1 MMGITILAS
10 VFVFGLLV
18 LFHEFGHFIMAK
30 ATGMRVDEFA
40 IGFGPKLVSKKV
52 GETEYSIRVVPLGGF
67 NDIAGMNPAENDAG
81 ERGYC
86 EKPVWKRMVVIVAG
100 PVMNFLLPIVIFF
113 LIFLI
118 VGVSA
123 PSTRPELGEVIPDQ
137 PAAMAGLQKGDRI
150 DAINGEK
157 VDEWDDIVRLV
168 RGADESPMKIAYT
181 RNGEARQATVIP
193 VHDKQENRMLIG
205 VMGALD
211 TRQPGVLEAAR
222 TAIWKTGYVIYQM
235 VAGLVQIFTGD
246 AAAELAGPLGVMQ
259 MTGTVAKLGFAA
271 LMNFAALL
279 SLNLGIINLLPVPA
293 LDGGHFVTLL
303 LEAVRGKP
311 LGEKAMHYTQVAGIT
326 VLVALM
332 LFATKNDIVRI
343 FFGG

>member
-1 MMGITILAS
+1 MVLTIVAS

-40 IGFGPKLVSKKV
+40 IGFGPKIVSKKI
-52 GETEYSIRVVPLGGF
+52 GETEYSIRCVPLGGF
-67 NDIAGMNPAENDAG
+67 NDIAGMDPAENDAG
-81 ERGYC
+81 DRGYC
-86 EKPVWKRMVVIVAG
+86 EKPVWKRMIVIVAG
-100 PVMNFLLPIVIFF
+100 PLMNFLLPIVIFF
-113 LIFLI
+113 FIFMI
-118 VGVSA
+118 VGLSS
-123 PSTRPELGEVIPDQ
+123 PSTRPELGEVMPDQ
-137 PAAMAGLQKGDRI
+137 PAAMAGLQSGDRI
-150 DAINGEK
+150 DAINEEK
-157 VDEWDDIVRLV
+157 VNEWDDIVRIV
-168 RGADESPMKIAYT
+168 HGADGSPMKIAYH
-181 RNGEARQATVIP
+181 RGDEARQATVIP
-193 VHDKQENRMLIG
+193 VFDKQNNRMIIG
-205 VMGALD
+205 IMGALD
-211 TRQPGVLEAAR
+211 TWQPSVIEAAE
-222 TAIWKTGYVIYQM
+222 AALFKTGYVIYHM
-235 VAGLVQIFTGD
+235 IEGLVQIFTGE

-259 MTGTVAKLGFAA
+259 MTGTVAKLGFTA

-303 LEAVRGKP
+303 LEALRGKP
-311 LGEKAMHYTQVAGIT
+311 LGEKAMHYTQIAGIT

>member
-1 MMGITILAS
+1 MGLTILAS

-40 IGFGPKLVSKKV
+40 IGFGPKLVSKKA
-52 GETEYSIRVVPLGGF
+52 GETEYSIRIVPLGGF

-81 ERGYC
+81 DRGYC

-100 PVMNFLLPIVIFF
+100 PLMNFLLPIVIFF
-113 LIFLI
+113 LIFMT
-118 VGVSA
+118 VGVSS

-137 PAAMAGLQKGDRI
+137 PAAMAGLQKGDKI
-150 DAINGEK
+150 EAINGEPVK
-157 VDEWDDIVRLV
+157 EWDDIVRLV
-168 RGADESPMKIAYT
+168 RGADGSPMKIAYH
-181 RNGEARQATVIP
+181 RGEEARQVTVIP
-193 VHDKQENRMLIG
+193 VRDKQENRMVIG
-205 VMGALD
+205 VMGAMD
-211 TRQPGVLEAAR
+211 TRRPGVFEAAG
-222 TAIWKTGYVIYQM
+222 TALWKTGYVIYRM
-235 VAGLVQIFTGD
+235 VEGLVQIFTGD

-311 LGEKAMHYTQVAGIT
+311 LGEKALHYTQMAGIT

>member
-1 MMGITILAS
+1 MVLTIVAS

-40 IGFGPKLVSKKV
+40 IGFGPKIVSKKI
-52 GETEYSIRVVPLGGF
+52 GETEYSIRCVPLGGF
-67 NDIAGMNPAENDAG
+67 NDIAGMDPAENDAG
-81 ERGYC
+81 DRGYC
-86 EKPVWKRMVVIVAG
+86 EKPVWKRMIVIVAG
-100 PVMNFLLPIVIFF
+100 PLMNFLLPIVIFF
-113 LIFLI
+113 FIFMI
-118 VGVSA
+118 VGLSS
-123 PSTRPELGEVIPDQ
+123 PSTRPELGEVMPDQ
-137 PAAMAGLQKGDRI
+137 PAAMAGLQSGDRI
-150 DAINGEK
+150 DAINEETIN
-157 VDEWDDIVRLV
+157 EWDDIVRIV
-168 RGADESPMKIAYT
+168 HGADGSPMKIAYH
-181 RNGEARQATVIP
+181 RGDEARQATVIP
-193 VHDKQENRMLIG
+193 VFDKQNNRMIIG
-205 VMGALD
+205 IMGALD
-211 TRQPGVLEAAR
+211 TWQPSVIEAAE
-222 TAIWKTGYVIYQM
+222 AALFKTGYVIYHM
-235 VAGLVQIFTGD
+235 IEGLVQIFTGE

-303 LEAVRGKP
+303 LEALRGKP
-311 LGEKAMHYTQVAGIT
+311 LGEKAMHYTQIAGIT

>member
-1 MMGITILAS
+1 MVLTIVAS

-40 IGFGPKLVSKKV
+40 IGFGPKIVSKKI
-52 GETEYSIRVVPLGGF
+52 GETEYSIRCVPLGGF
-67 NDIAGMNPAENDAG
+67 NDIAGMDPAENDAG
-81 ERGYC
+81 DRGYC
-86 EKPVWKRMVVIVAG
+86 EKPVWKRMIVIVAG
-100 PVMNFLLPIVIFF
+100 PLMNFLLPIVIFF
-113 LIFLI
+113 FIFMI
-118 VGVSA
+118 VGLSS
-123 PSTRPELGEVIPDQ
+123 PSTRPALGEVMPDQ
-137 PAAMAGLQKGDRI
+137 PAAMAGLQSGDRI
-150 DAINGEK
+150 DSINEEP
-157 VDEWDDIVRLV
+157 VNEWDDIVRIV
-168 RGADESPMKIAYT
+168 HGADGSPMKIAYH
-181 RNGEARQATVIP
+181 RGDEARQATVIP
-193 VHDKQENRMLIG
+193 VFDKQNNRMIIG
-205 VMGALD
+205 IMGALD
-211 TRQPGVLEAAR
+211 TWQPSVIEAAE
-222 TAIWKTGYVIYQM
+222 AALFKTGYVIYHM
-235 VAGLVQIFTGD
+235 IEGLVQIFTGE

-259 MTGTVAKLGFAA
+259 MTGTVAKLGFTA

-303 LEAVRGKP
+303 LEALRGKP
-311 LGEKAMHYTQVAGIT
+311 LGEKAMHYTQIAGIT

>member
-1 MMGITILAS
+1 MGITILAS
-10 VFVFGLLV
+10 IFVFGLLV

-67 NDIAGMNPAENDAG
+67 NDIAGMDPSDNDAG
-81 ERGYC
+81 DRGYC
-86 EKPVWKRMVVIVAG
+86 EKSVWKRMIVIVAG
-100 PVMNFLLPIVIFF
+100 PLMNFLLPIVIFF
-113 LIFLI
+113 LIFMV

-150 DAINGEK
+150 DAINGEP
-157 VDEWDDIVRLV
+157 VSEWNDIVRLV
-168 RGADESPMKIAYT
+168 READDSPMKIVYR
-181 RNGEARQATVIP
+181 RNGEKRQATVIP
-193 VHDKQENRMLIG
+193 IYDKQENRMMIG

-211 TRQPGVLEAAR
+211 TRKPGVMEAAS
-222 TAIWKTGYVIYQM
+222 TAVWKTGYVIYTM
-235 VAGLVQIFTGD
+235 VLGLVQIFTGE

-279 SLNLGIINLLPVPA
+279 SLNLGVINLLPVPA

-311 LGEKAMHYTQVAGIT
+311 LGEKALHYTQMAGIT

>member
-1 MMGITILAS
+1 MVLTIVAS

-40 IGFGPKLVSKKV
+40 IGFGPKIVSKKI
-52 GETEYSIRVVPLGGF
+52 GETEYSIRCVPLGGF
-67 NDIAGMNPAENDAG
+67 NDIAGMDPAENDAG
-81 ERGYC
+81 DRGYC
-86 EKPVWKRMVVIVAG
+86 EKPVWKRMIVIVAG
-100 PVMNFLLPIVIFF
+100 PLMNFLLPIVIFF
-113 LIFLI
+113 FIFMI
-118 VGVSA
+118 VGLSS
-123 PSTRPELGEVIPDQ
+123 PSTRPELGEVMPDQ
-137 PAAMAGLQKGDRI
+137 PAAMAGLQSGDRI
-150 DAINGEK
+150 DAINEETIN
-157 VDEWDDIVRLV
+157 EWDDIVRIV
-168 RGADESPMKIAYT
+168 HGADGSPMKIAYH
-181 RNGEARQATVIP
+181 RGDEARQATVIP
-193 VHDKQENRMLIG
+193 VFDKQNNRMVIG
-205 VMGALD
+205 IMGALD
-211 TRQPGVLEAAR
+211 TWQPSVIEAAES
-222 TAIWKTGYVIYQM
+222 ALLKTGYVIYHM
-235 VAGLVQIFTGD
+235 LEGLVQIFTGE

-303 LEAVRGKP
+303 LEALRGKP
-311 LGEKAMHYTQVAGIT
+311 LGEKAMHYTQIAGIT

>member
-1 MMGITILAS
+1 MVLTIVAS

-40 IGFGPKLVSKKV
+40 IGFGPKIVSKKI
-52 GETEYSIRVVPLGGF
+52 GETEYSIRCVPLGGF
-67 NDIAGMNPAENDAG
+67 NDIAGMDPAENDAG
-81 ERGYC
+81 DRGYC
-86 EKPVWKRMVVIVAG
+86 EKPVWKRMIVIVAG
-100 PVMNFLLPIVIFF
+100 PLMNFLLPIVIFF
-113 LIFLI
+113 FIFMI
-118 VGVSA
+118 VGLSS
-123 PSTRPELGEVIPDQ
+123 PSTRPELGEVMPDQ
-137 PAAMAGLQKGDRI
+137 PAAMAGLQSGDRI
-150 DAINGEK
+150 DSINEEP
-157 VDEWDDIVRLV
+157 VNEWDDIVRIV
-168 RGADESPMKIAYT
+168 HGADGSPMKIAYH
-181 RNGEARQATVIP
+181 RGDEARQATVIP
-193 VHDKQENRMLIG
+193 VFDKQNNRMIIG
-205 VMGALD
+205 IMGALD
-211 TRQPGVLEAAR
+211 TWQPSVIEAAE
-222 TAIWKTGYVIYQM
+222 AALFKTGYVIYHM
-235 VAGLVQIFTGD
+235 IEGLVQIFTGE

-303 LEAVRGKP
+303 LEALRGKP
-311 LGEKAMHYTQVAGIT
+311 LGEKAMHYTQIAGIT

>member
-1 MMGITILAS
+1 MGLTILAS

-40 IGFGPKLVSKKV
+40 IGFGPKLISRKF
-52 GETEYSIRVVPLGGF
+52 GETEYSIRIVPLGGF
-67 NDIAGMNPAENDAG
+67 NDIAGMDPSENDAG
-81 ERGYC
+81 DRGYC
-86 EKPVWKRMVVIVAG
+86 EKPVWKRMIVIVAG
-100 PVMNFLLPIVIFF
+100 PLMNFLLPIVIFF
-113 LIFLI
+113 MIFMI
-118 VGVSA
+118 VGVSS

-137 PAAMAGLQKGDRI
+137 PAAMAGLQKGDLV
-150 DAINGEK
+150 DAINGEP
-157 VDEWDDIVRLV
+157 VREWDDIVRIV
-168 RGADESPMKIAYT
+168 RSVDGSPMKISYH
-181 RNGEARQATVIP
+181 RDGEARQATVIP
-193 VHDKQENRMLIG
+193 IHDKQENRMMIG

-211 TRQPGVLEAAR
+211 TRQPGVIEAAG
-222 TAIWKTGYVIYQM
+222 TALWKTGYVIYRM
-235 VAGLVQIFTGD
+235 IEGLVQIFTGD

-311 LGEKAMHYTQVAGIT
+311 LGEKALHYTQVAGIT

>member
-1 MMGITILAS
+1 MGITILAS
-10 VFVFGLLV
+10 IFVFGLLV

-67 NDIAGMNPAENDAG
+67 NDIAGMDPSDNDAG
-81 ERGYC
+81 DRGYC
-86 EKPVWKRMVVIVAG
+86 EKSVWKRMIVIVAG
-100 PVMNFLLPIVIFF
+100 PLMNFLLPIVIFF
-113 LIFLI
+113 LIFMV

-150 DAINGEK
+150 DAINGEL
-157 VDEWDDIVRLV
+157 VSEWNDIVRLV
-168 RGADESPMKIAYT
+168 READDSPMKIVYR
-181 RNGEARQATVIP
+181 RNGEKRQATVIP
-193 VHDKQENRMLIG
+193 IYDKQENRMMIG

-211 TRQPGVLEAAR
+211 TRKPGVMEAAS
-222 TAIWKTGYVIYQM
+222 TAVWKTGYVIYTM
-235 VAGLVQIFTGD
+235 VLGLVQIFTGE

-279 SLNLGIINLLPVPA
+279 SLNLGVINLLPVPA

-311 LGEKAMHYTQVAGIT
+311 LGEKALHYTQMAGIT

>member
-1 MMGITILAS
+1 MVLTIVAS

-40 IGFGPKLVSKKV
+40 IGFGPKIVSKKI
-52 GETEYSIRVVPLGGF
+52 GETEYSIRCVPLGGF
-67 NDIAGMNPAENDAG
+67 NDIAGMDPAENDAG
-81 ERGYC
+81 NRGYC
-86 EKPVWKRMVVIVAG
+86 EKPVWKRMIVIVAG
-100 PVMNFLLPIVIFF
+100 PLMNFLLPIVIFF
-113 LIFLI
+113 FIFMI
-118 VGVSA
+118 VGLSS
-123 PSTRPELGEVIPDQ
+123 PSTRPELGEVMPDQ
-137 PAAMAGLQKGDRI
+137 PAAMAGLQSGDRI
-150 DAINGEK
+150 DSINEEP
-157 VDEWDDIVRLV
+157 VNEWDDIVRIV
-168 RGADESPMKIAYT
+168 HGADGSPMKIAYH
-181 RNGEARQATVIP
+181 RGDEARQATVIP
-193 VHDKQENRMLIG
+193 VFDKQNNRMIIG
-205 VMGALD
+205 IMGALD
-211 TRQPGVLEAAR
+211 TWQPSVIEAAE
-222 TAIWKTGYVIYQM
+222 AALFKTGYVIYHM
-235 VAGLVQIFTGD
+235 IEGLVQIFTGE

-259 MTGTVAKLGFAA
+259 MTGTVAKLGFTA

-303 LEAVRGKP
+303 LEALRGKP
-311 LGEKAMHYTQVAGIT
+311 LGEKAMHYTQIAGIT

>member
-1 MMGITILAS
+1 MVLTIVAS

-40 IGFGPKLVSKKV
+40 IGFGPKIVSKKI
-52 GETEYSIRVVPLGGF
+52 GETEYSIRCVPLGGF
-67 NDIAGMNPAENDAG
+67 NDIAGMDPAENDAG
-81 ERGYC
+81 DRGYC
-86 EKPVWKRMVVIVAG
+86 EKPVWKRMIVIVAG
-100 PVMNFLLPIVIFF
+100 PLMNFLLPIVIFF
-113 LIFLI
+113 FIFMI
-118 VGVSA
+118 VGLSSL
-123 PSTRPELGEVIPDQ
+123 STRPELGEVMPDQ
-137 PAAMAGLQKGDRI
+137 PAAMAGLQSGDRI
-150 DAINGEK
+150 DAINEETIN
-157 VDEWDDIVRLV
+157 EWDDIVRIV
-168 RGADESPMKIAYT
+168 HGADGSPMKIAYH
-181 RNGEARQATVIP
+181 RGDEARQATVIP
-193 VHDKQENRMLIG
+193 VFDKQNNRMIIG
-205 VMGALD
+205 IMGALD
-211 TRQPGVLEAAR
+211 TWQPSVIEAAE
-222 TAIWKTGYVIYQM
+222 AALFKTGYVIYHM
-235 VAGLVQIFTGD
+235 IEGLVQIFTGE

-303 LEAVRGKP
+303 LEALRGKP
-311 LGEKAMHYTQVAGIT
+311 LGEKAMHYTQIAGIT

>member
-1 MMGITILAS
+1 MVLTIVAS

-40 IGFGPKLVSKKV
+40 IGFGPKIVSKKI
-52 GETEYSIRVVPLGGF
+52 GETEYSIRCVPLGGF
-67 NDIAGMNPAENDAG
+67 NDIAGMDPAENDAG
-81 ERGYC
+81 DRGYC
-86 EKPVWKRMVVIVAG
+86 EKPVWKRMIVIVAG
-100 PVMNFLLPIVIFF
+100 PLMNFLLPIVIFF
-113 LIFLI
+113 FIFMI
-118 VGVSA
+118 VGLSS
-123 PSTRPELGEVIPDQ
+123 PSTRPELGEVMPDQ
-137 PAAMAGLQKGDRI
+137 PAAMAGLQSGDRI
-150 DAINGEK
+150 DAINEETIN
-157 VDEWDDIVRLV
+157 EWDDIVRIV
-168 RGADESPMKIAYT
+168 HGADGSPMKIAYH
-181 RNGEARQATVIP
+181 RGDEARQATVIP
-193 VHDKQENRMLIG
+193 VFDKQNNRMVIG
-205 VMGALD
+205 IMGALD
-211 TRQPGVLEAAR
+211 TWQPSVIEAAE
-222 TAIWKTGYVIYQM
+222 AALFKTGYVIYHM
-235 VAGLVQIFTGD
+235 IEGLVQIFTGE

-303 LEAVRGKP
+303 LEALRGKP
-311 LGEKAMHYTQVAGIT
+311 LGEKAMHYTQIAGIT

>member
-1 MMGITILAS
+1 MVLTIVAS

-40 IGFGPKLVSKKV
+40 IGFGPKIVSKKI
-52 GETEYSIRVVPLGGF
+52 GETEYSIRCVPLGGF
-67 NDIAGMNPAENDAG
+67 NDIAGMDPAENDAG
-81 ERGYC
+81 DRGYC
-86 EKPVWKRMVVIVAG
+86 EKPVWKRMIVIVAG
-100 PVMNFLLPIVIFF
+100 PLMNFLLPIVIFF
-113 LIFLI
+113 FIFMI
-118 VGVSA
+118 VGLSS
-123 PSTRPELGEVIPDQ
+123 PSTRPELGEVMPDQ
-137 PAAMAGLQKGDRI
+137 PAAMAGLQSGDRI
-150 DAINGEK
+150 DAINEETIN
-157 VDEWDDIVRLV
+157 EWDDIVRIV
-168 RGADESPMKIAYT
+168 HGADGSPMKIAYH
-181 RNGEARQATVIP
+181 RGDEARQATVIP
-193 VHDKQENRMLIG
+193 VFDKQNNRMIIG
-205 VMGALD
+205 IMGALD
-211 TRQPGVLEAAR
+211 TWQPSVIEAAE
-222 TAIWKTGYVIYQM
+222 AALFKTGYVIYHM
-235 VAGLVQIFTGD
+235 IEGLVQIFTGE

-259 MTGTVAKLGFAA
+259 MTGTVAKLGFTA

-303 LEAVRGKP
+303 IEALRGKP
-311 LGEKAMHYTQVAGIT
+311 LGEKAMHYTQIAGIT

>member
-1 MMGITILAS
+1 MGITVIAS

-40 IGFGPKLVSKKV
+40 IGFGPKLVSKQI
-52 GETEYSIRVVPLGGF
+52 GETVYSIRCVPLGGF
-67 NDIAGMNPAENDAG
+67 NDIAGMDPADNDAG
-81 ERGYC
+81 DRGYC
-86 EKPVWKRMVVIVAG
+86 EKSVWKRMIVIVAG
-100 PVMNFLLPIVIFF
+100 PLMNFLLPIVIFF
-113 LIFLI
+113 LIFMT
-118 VGVSA
+118 VGVSS
-123 PSTRPELGEVIPDQ
+123 PSTRPELGEVMPDQ
-137 PAAMAGLQKGDRI
+137 PAAMAGLKKGDQI
-150 DAINGEK
+150 NAINEEA
-157 VDEWDDIVRLV
+157 VHTWDDIVRIV
-168 RGADESPMKIAYT
+168 RGADGTPMKISY
-181 RNGEARQATVIP
+181 RRGEEVRQATVIP
-193 VHDKQENRMLIG
+193 VHDKQENRMVIG

-211 TRQPGVLEAAR
+211 TRQPGVIEAAA
-222 TAIWKTGYVIYQM
+222 TAFWKTGYVIYHM
-235 VAGLVQIFTGD
+235 VEGLVQIFTGK

-293 LDGGHFVTLL
+293 LDGGHFVTLVI
-303 LEAVRGKP
+303 EALRGKP
-311 LGEKAMHYTQVAGIT
+311 LGEKALHYTQMAGIT

>member
-1 MMGITILAS
+1 MVLTIVAS

-18 LFHEFGHFIMAK
+18 LFHEFGHFVMAK

-40 IGFGPKLVSKKV
+40 IGFGPKIVSKKI
-52 GETEYSIRVVPLGGF
+52 GETEYSIRCVPLGGF
-67 NDIAGMNPAENDAG
+67 NDIAGMDPAENDAG
-81 ERGYC
+81 DRGYC
-86 EKPVWKRMVVIVAG
+86 EKPVWKRMIVIVAG
-100 PVMNFLLPIVIFF
+100 PLMNFLLPIVIFF
-113 LIFLI
+113 FIFMI
-118 VGVSA
+118 VGLSS
-123 PSTRPELGEVIPDQ
+123 PSTRPELGEVMPDR
-137 PAAMAGLQKGDRI
+137 PAAMAGLQSGDRI
-150 DAINGEK
+150 DAINEEP
-157 VDEWDDIVRLV
+157 VNEWDDIVRIV
-168 RGADESPMKIAYT
+168 HGADGSPMKIAYHRGT
-181 RNGEARQATVIP
+181 EARQATVIP
-193 VHDKQENRMLIG
+193 VLDKQENRMIIG
-205 VMGALD
+205 IMGALD
-211 TRQPGVLEAAR
+211 TWQPSVIEAAE
-222 TAIWKTGYVIYQM
+222 AALWKTGYVIYHM
-235 VAGLVQIFTGD
+235 IEGLVQIFTGE

-303 LEAVRGKP
+303 IEAVRGKP
-311 LGEKAMHYTQVAGIT
+311 LGEKAMHYTQIAGIT

>member
-1 MMGITILAS
+1 MSVTILAS

-40 IGFGPKLVSKKV
+40 IGFGPKLVSRTL
-52 GETEYSIRVVPLGGF
+52 GETEYSIRCVPLGGF
-67 NDIAGMNPAENDAG
+67 NDIAGMDPADNDAG

-86 EKPVWKRMVVIVAG
+86 EKPVWKRMIVILAG
-100 PVMNFLLPIVIFF
+100 PIMNFLLPIAIFF
-113 LIFLI
+113 LIFMT
-118 VGVSA
+118 VGVSS
-123 PSTRPELGEVIPDQ
+123 PSTRPELGEVMPDQ

-150 DAINGEK
+150 EAINGEK
-157 VDEWDDIVRLV
+157 VNAWDDIVRIV
-168 RGADESPMKIAYT
+168 RSADGTPMKIAYS

-193 VHDKQENRMLIG
+193 VRDKQENRMVIG

-211 TRQPGVLEAAR
+211 TRQPGVIEAAG
-222 TAIWKTGYVIYQM
+222 TALGKTAYVIYHM
-235 VAGLVQIFTGD
+235 VLGLVQIFTGD

-259 MTGTVAKLGFAA
+259 MTGAVAKLGFAA

-303 LEAVRGKP
+303 IEAVRGKP
-311 LGEKAMHYTQVAGIT
+311 LGEKALHYTQMAGIT

-332 LFATKNDIVRI
+332 LFATKNDVVRI

>member
-1 MMGITILAS
+1 MGITILAS

-18 LFHEFGHFIMAK
+18 LFHEFGHFVMAK

-40 IGFGPKLVSKKV
+40 IGFGPKLVSKQI
-52 GETEYSIRVVPLGGF
+52 GETIYSIRVVPLGGF
-67 NDIAGMNPAENDAG
+67 NDIAGMDPSDNDAG
-81 ERGYC
+81 DRGYC
-86 EKPVWKRMVVIVAG
+86 EKSVWKRMIVIVAG
-100 PVMNFLLPIVIFF
+100 PLMNFLLPIVIFF
-113 LIFLI
+113 LIFMT
-118 VGVSA
+118 VGVSS
-123 PSTRPELGEVIPDQ
+123 PSTRPELGDVLPDQ

-150 DAINGEK
+150 DAINEEP
-157 VDEWDDIVRLV
+157 VNEWDDIVRIV
-168 RGADESPMKIAYT
+168 RGANGDPMKISYH
-181 RNGEARQATVIP
+181 RGEEARQATVIP
-193 VHDKQENRMLIG
+193 IHDKQENRMVIG

-211 TRQPGVLEAAR
+211 TRQPGVMEAAT
-222 TAIWKTGYVIYQM
+222 TALWKTGYVIYHM
-235 VAGLVQIFTGD
+235 IEGLVQIFTGK

-311 LGEKAMHYTQVAGIT
+311 LGEKALHYTQMAGIT

>member
-1 MMGITILAS
+1 MGLTILAS

-40 IGFGPKLVSKKV
+40 IGFGPKLISRKF
-52 GETEYSIRVVPLGGF
+52 GETEYSIRIVPLGGF
-67 NDIAGMNPAENDAG
+67 NDIAGMDPSENDAG
-81 ERGYC
+81 DRGYC
-86 EKPVWKRMVVIVAG
+86 EKPVWKRMIVIVAG
-100 PVMNFLLPIVIFF
+100 PLMNFLLPIMIFF
-113 LIFLI
+113 MIFMI
-118 VGVSA
+118 VGVSS

-137 PAAMAGLQKGDRI
+137 PAAMAGLQKGDLV
-150 DAINGEK
+150 DAINGEP
-157 VDEWDDIVRLV
+157 VREWDDIVRIV
-168 RGADESPMKIAYT
+168 RGADGSPMKISYH
-181 RNGEARQATVIP
+181 RDGEARQATVIP
-193 VHDKQENRMLIG
+193 IHDKQENRMMIG

-211 TRQPGVLEAAR
+211 TRQPGVIEAAG
-222 TAIWKTGYVIYQM
+222 TALWKTGYVIYRM
-235 VAGLVQIFTGD
+235 IEGLVQIFTGD

-311 LGEKAMHYTQVAGIT
+311 LGEKALHYTQVAGIT

>member
-1 MMGITILAS
+1 MVITILAS

-40 IGFGPKLVSKKV
+40 IGFGPKLLSKTI
-52 GETEYSIRVVPLGGF
+52 GETEYSIRCVPLGGF
-67 NDIAGMNPAENDAG
+67 NDIAGMDPSDNTAG

-86 EKPVWKRMVVIVAG
+86 EKPVWKRMVVIVSG
-100 PVMNFLLPIVIFF
+100 PLMNFILPVVIFF
-113 LIFLI
+113 LIFAT
-118 VGVSA
+118 VGISTL
-123 PSTRPELGEVIPDQ
+123 STRPELGEVLPDQ
-137 PAAMAGLQKGDRI
+137 PAAMAGLRKGDRI
-150 DAINGEK
+150 DAINGEAVK
-157 VDEWDDIVRLV
+157 EWNDIVRIV
-168 RGADESPMKIAYT
+168 RNSDGSPMKIAYH
-181 RNGEARQATVIP
+181 RDGEARQATVIP
-193 VHDKQENRMLIG
+193 KHDKQENRMLIG
-205 VMGALD
+205 VMDTLD
-211 TRQPGVLEAAR
+211 TRQLGVMEAAEA
-222 TAIWKTGYVIYQM
+222 AIGKTGYVIYHM
-235 VAGLVQIFTGD
+235 VQGIVQIFTGE
-246 AAAELAGPLGVMQ
+246 AAADLAGPLGVMQ

-311 LGEKAMHYTQVAGIT
+311 LGEKAMHYTQMAGIT

>member
-1 MMGITILAS
+1 MVLTIVAS

-40 IGFGPKLVSKKV
+40 IGFGPKIVSKKI
-52 GETEYSIRVVPLGGF
+52 GETEYSMRCVPLGGF
-67 NDIAGMNPAENDAG
+67 NDIAGMDPAENDAG
-81 ERGYC
+81 DRGYC
-86 EKPVWKRMVVIVAG
+86 EKPVWKRMIVIVAG
-100 PVMNFLLPIVIFF
+100 PLMNFLLPIVIFF
-113 LIFLI
+113 FIFMI
-118 VGVSA
+118 VGLSS
-123 PSTRPELGEVIPDQ
+123 PSTRPELGEVMPDQ
-137 PAAMAGLQKGDRI
+137 PAAMAGLQSGDRI
-150 DAINGEK
+150 DSINEEP
-157 VDEWDDIVRLV
+157 VNEWDDIVRIV
-168 RGADESPMKIAYT
+168 HGADGSPMKIAYH
-181 RNGEARQATVIP
+181 RGDEARQATVIP
-193 VHDKQENRMLIG
+193 VFDKQNNRMIIG
-205 VMGALD
+205 IMGALD
-211 TRQPGVLEAAR
+211 TWQPSVIEAAE
-222 TAIWKTGYVIYQM
+222 AALFKTGYVIYHM
-235 VAGLVQIFTGD
+235 IEGLVQIFTGE

-303 LEAVRGKP
+303 LEALRGKP
-311 LGEKAMHYTQVAGIT
+311 LGEKAMHYTQIAGIT

>member
-1 MMGITILAS
+1 MVLTIVAS

-40 IGFGPKLVSKKV
+40 IGFGPKIVSKKI
-52 GETEYSIRVVPLGGF
+52 GETEYSIRCVPLGGF
-67 NDIAGMNPAENDAG
+67 NDIAGMDPAENDAG
-81 ERGYC
+81 DRGYC
-86 EKPVWKRMVVIVAG
+86 EKPVWKRMIVIVAG
-100 PVMNFLLPIVIFF
+100 PLMNFLLPIVIFF
-113 LIFLI
+113 FIFMI
-118 VGVSA
+118 VGLSS
-123 PSTRPELGEVIPDQ
+123 PSTRPELGEVMPDQ
-137 PAAMAGLQKGDRI
+137 PAAMAGLQSGDRI
-150 DAINGEK
+150 DAINEETIN
-157 VDEWDDIVRLV
+157 EWDDIVRIV
-168 RGADESPMKIAYT
+168 HGADGSPMKIAYH
-181 RNGEARQATVIP
+181 RGDEARQATVIP
-193 VHDKQENRMLIG
+193 VFDKQNNRMIIG
-205 VMGALD
+205 IMGALD
-211 TRQPGVLEAAR
+211 TWQPSVIEAAE
-222 TAIWKTGYVIYQM
+222 AALFKTGYVIYHM
-235 VAGLVQIFTGD
+235 IEGLVQIFTGE

-259 MTGTVAKLGFAA
+259 MTGTVAKLGFTA

-303 LEAVRGKP
+303 LEALRGKP
-311 LGEKAMHYTQVAGIT
+311 LGEKAMHYTQIAGIT

>member
-1 MMGITILAS
+1 MGVTILAS
-10 VFVFGLLV
+10 IFVFGLLV

-40 IGFGPKLVSKKV
+40 IGFGPKLVSKKI

-67 NDIAGMNPAENDAG
+67 NDIAGMDPADNDAG

-86 EKPVWKRMVVIVAG
+86 EKSVWKRMIVIVSG
-100 PVMNFLLPIVIFF
+100 PLMNFLLPIVIFF
-113 LIFLI
+113 LIFMV

-123 PSTRPELGEVIPDQ
+123 PSTRPELGEVLPDQ
-137 PAAMAGLQKGDRI
+137 PAAMAGMQKGDHI
-150 DAINGEK
+150 QAINGEL
-157 VDEWDDIVRLV
+157 VDEWDDIVRIV
-168 RGADESPMKIAYT
+168 RNSDGSPLKIAYS
-181 RNGEARQATVIP
+181 RNGETRQATVIP
-193 VHDKQENRMLIG
+193 VHDKQENRMMIG

-211 TRQPGVLEAAR
+211 TRRPGVFEAAT
-222 TAIWKTGYVIYQM
+222 TAVWKTGYVIYHM
-235 VAGLVQIFTGD
+235 VEGLVQIFTGD

-279 SLNLGIINLLPVPA
+279 SLNLGVINLLPVPA

-303 LEAVRGKP
+303 IEAVRGKP
-311 LGEKAMHYTQVAGIT
+311 LGEKALHYTQMAGIT

>member
-1 MMGITILAS
+1 MGVTILAS
-10 VFVFGLLV
+10 IFVFGLLV

-40 IGFGPKLVSKKV
+40 IGFGPKLVGKRV
-52 GETEYSIRVVPLGGF
+52 GETEYSIRCVPLGGF
-67 NDIAGMNPAENDAG
+67 NDIAGMNPADNDAG

-86 EKPVWKRMVVIVAG
+86 EKPVWKRMIVIVAG
-100 PVMNFLLPIVIFF
+100 PLMNFLLPVVIFF
-113 LIFLI
+113 LIFMT
-118 VGVSA
+118 VGVSS
-123 PSTRPELGEVIPDQ
+123 PSPRPELGEVLPDQ

-150 DAINGEK
+150 EAINGEA
-157 VDEWDDIVRLV
+157 VSEWDDIVRIV
-168 RGADESPMKIAYT
+168 RNADETPMKIAYS
-181 RNGEARQATVIP
+181 RNGEARQTTVIP
-193 VHDKQENRMLIG
+193 VRDKQENRMVIG

-211 TRQPGVLEAAR
+211 TRQPGVIEAAG
-222 TAIWKTGYVIYQM
+222 AAVSKTVFVVYRM
-235 VAGLVQIFTGD
+235 LEGLVQIFTGN

-303 LEAVRGKP
+303 IEGVRGKP
-311 LGEKAMHYTQVAGIT
+311 LGEKALHYTQVAGIT

>member
-1 MMGITILAS
+1 MVITILAS

-40 IGFGPKLVSKKV
+40 IGFGPKLLSKTI
-52 GETEYSIRVVPLGGF
+52 GETEYSIRCVPLGGF
-67 NDIAGMNPAENDAG
+67 NDIAGMDPSDNTAG

-86 EKPVWKRMVVIVAG
+86 EKPVWKRMVVIVSG
-100 PVMNFLLPIVIFF
+100 PLMNFILPVVIFF
-113 LIFLI
+113 LIFAT
-118 VGVSA
+118 VGISTL
-123 PSTRPELGEVIPDQ
+123 STRPELGEVLPDQ
-137 PAAMAGLQKGDRI
+137 PAAMAGLRKGDRI
-150 DAINGEK
+150 DAINGEEVK
-157 VDEWDDIVRLV
+157 EWNDIVRIV
-168 RGADESPMKIAYT
+168 RNSDGSPMKIAYH
-181 RNGEARQATVIP
+181 RDGEARQATVIP
-193 VHDKQENRMLIG
+193 KHDKQENRMLIG
-205 VMGALD
+205 VMDTLD
-211 TRQPGVLEAAR
+211 TRQLGVMEAAEA
-222 TAIWKTGYVIYQM
+222 AIGKTGYVIYHM
-235 VAGLVQIFTGD
+235 VQGIVQIFTGE
-246 AAAELAGPLGVMQ
+246 AAADLAGPLGVMQ

-311 LGEKAMHYTQVAGIT
+311 LGEKAMHYTQMAGIT

>member
-1 MMGITILAS
+1 MGLTILAS

-40 IGFGPKLVSKKV
+40 IGFGPKLVSRKV
-52 GETEYSIRVVPLGGF
+52 GETEYSIRCVPLGGF

-81 ERGYC
+81 DRGYC
-86 EKPVWKRMVVIVAG
+86 EKPVWKRMIVIVAG
-100 PVMNFLLPIVIFF
+100 PLMNFLLPIVIFF
-113 LIFLI
+113 LIFMV
-118 VGVSA
+118 VGVSL

-137 PAAMAGLQKGDRI
+137 PAAMAGLQRGDMI
-150 DAINGEK
+150 DAINGEP
-157 VDEWDDIVRLV
+157 VDEWDDIVRIV
-168 RGADESPMKIAYT
+168 RGADGSPMKISYH
-181 RNGEARQATVIP
+181 RGEEMRQATGIP

-211 TRQPGVLEAAR
+211 TRQPGVFEAAG
-222 TAIWKTGYVIYQM
+222 TAIWKTGYVIYRM
-235 VAGLVQIFTGD
+235 IEGLVQIFTGD

-303 LEAVRGKP
+303 IEAVRGKP
-311 LGEKAMHYTQVAGIT
+311 LGEKALHYTQMAGIT

-332 LFATKNDIVRI
+332 LFATKNDVVRI